1 MEAMAV
7 KAKEA
12 GTGARALRMIVEN
25 RLIDLMYEVPS
36 DPDITDITIDRE
48 CILGVGAPR
57 IHRTSDQQSI

>member
-1 MEAMAV
+1 MAV

-36 DPDITDITIDRE
+36 DPEITEIFIDKE
-48 CILGVGAPR
+48 CILDARQPTIRRLSAEG
-57 IHRTSDQQSI
+57 TSG